1 MKKVP
6 AKFAF
11 SSEMYYLCRAK
22 RKGDNN
28 MDIKKMIEECRTK
41 GLLCFDEPKEV
52 EGLLTKINKALINYQ
67 VGIKPNE
74 NKEKRSWEALIFRLN
89 YIKAVCRK
97 NAELH
102 KYSLQRVSQLYDY
115 ANKTFPQEL
124 YEVGAVERY
133 TNTMLSFVNDPK
145 IRRMKISIT
154 K

>member
-1 MKKVP
+1 MQLVKTYKVKK
-6 AKFAF
+6 
-11 SSEMYYLCRAK
+11 SSRNK
-22 RKGDNN
+22 
-28 MDIKKMIEECRTK
+28 
-41 GLLCFDEPKEV
+41 
-52 EGLLTKINKALINYQ
+52 LTKKQLAELRSKKYILF
-67 VGIKPNE
+67 E
-74 NKEKRSWEALIFRLN
+74 RSWEALIFRLN